1 MSQNSRIVSFFAQ
14 QADTRGVHSLDMS
27 MMRRLDWPLEKG
39 VPMDVRSPET
49 LTVAITAEGHL
60 RVAAAGRDAV
70 VLHPLWLRERLPDP
84 AVLDPRTGQRLE
96 EAAEF
101 PLDLRV
107 TEAGDSIAFS
117 DGFTTHLSPA
127 WLARITADP
136 LPAPRRLWDGTL
148 TDRPGGDLAAMERDP
163 AALAAFL
170 QALDL
175 YGFAIVRGVPIDP
188 DGGLE
193 FARLIGPIR
202 MTNWGGVAD
211 VKAIPNAY
219 DLTMT
224 PRHLEPHTD
233 NPYRAPIPGYILL
246 HCLTNDADGGD
257 STLVDG
263 FHAAE
268 ILRRDDPQAFAA
280 LTDTRVT
287 FRYHDETAFLE
298 NEGPLI
304 ECDGRGRVVR
314 VRYSNRTEIVER
326 LPIAQLERYYAARAA
341 FWRLIA
347 PASPLTLRFRLQPGE
362 LLMMDNARMLHGR
375 TGYTLATGSRHMRQ
389 CYIDADFVSSRRR
402 LLAGA

>member
-1 MSQNSRIVSFFAQ
+1 MA
-14 QADTRGVHSLDMS
+14 
-27 MMRRLDWPLEKG
+27 
-39 VPMDVRSPET
+39 VRSPET
-49 LTVAITAEGHL
+49 LDLTVTAEGHL
-60 RVAAAGRDAV
+60 CVARAGRDPV

-84 AVLDPRTGQRLE
+84 VVLDPRTGQRLE
-96 EAAEF
+96 ESAEF
-101 PLDLRV
+101 ALDLKV
-107 TEAGDSIAFS
+107 TAAAADGTVAFS
-117 DGFTTHLSPA
+117 DGFATRLPAA
-127 WLARITADP
+127 WLAEAIADRP
-136 LPAPRRLWDGTL
+136 PAPRRLWDGTL

-163 AALAAFL
+163 AALSAFL
-170 QALDL
+170 QALGV
-175 YGFAIVRGVPIDP
+175 YGFAIGRGVPVDP

-224 PRHLEPHTD
+224 PRHLEPHSD
-233 NPYRAPIPGYILL
+233 NPYREPIPGYILL

-263 FHAAE
+263 FNAAE
-268 ILRRDDPQAFAA
+268 ILRRDDPQAFTA
-280 LTDTRVT
+280 LTQTRVT

-298 NEGPLI
+298 NEGSLI

-314 VRYSNRTEIVER
+314 VRYSNRTETVER
-326 LPIAQLERYYAARAA
+326 LPVAQLDRYYAARAA

-389 CYIDADFVSSRRR
+389 CYIDADFVGSRRR